1 MPEYDIG
8 PCDCCGGDGE
18 ITRCSCTIPQTLTL
32 TVDAVSGISC
42 PGNITVGTTCTL
54 TWDGISGWSGF
65 FLADDSEQVN
75 CSLGCVG
82 GEWKLTGQCAGG
94 GSAGIKTVEAGFDC
108 EPVNFVFLA
117 IALAGACCGGTSGS
131 IDVTITE

>member
-1 MPEYDIG
+1 MAEINIG
-8 PCDCCGGDGE
+8 PCECCGGGE
-18 ITRCSCTIPQTLTL
+18 ITLCGCTIPTTLTL

-54 TWDGISGWSGF
+54 TWDGVNSWDGS
-65 FLADDSEQVN
+65 FLADDGEQVEFQLY
-75 CSLGCVG
+75 CDSGT
-82 GEWKLTGQCAGG
+82 WKLRSACTGG
-94 GSAGIKTVEAGFDC
+94 GGVFSTTTIEAGYTC

-117 IALAGACCGGTSGS
+117 CGLSGACCGGTSGS